1 PGGRLGRSPCAGR
14 RKDRLR
20 GPALSGWQRMALAP
34 RSRWLGRYVEPARWV
49 LIALDAGP
57 LGLIGL
63 LDATRSLDGPI
74 GPGTLLNAVSRLETL
89 RLVDSE
95 VTAGRGRMYR
105 LTILG
110 RGARGSATIVKG

>member
-1 PGGRLGRSPCAGR
+1 MTLAAPSRS
-14 RKDRLR
+14 
-20 GPALSGWQRMALAP
+20 
-34 RSRWLGRYVEPARWV
+34 LGRYVEPALWV
-49 LIALDAGP
+49 LIVLDAGP

-74 GPGTLLNAVSRLETL
+74 GHGTLLAALSRLETL

-95 VTAGRGRMYR
+95 VTPGRGRMYR

-110 RGARGSATIVKG
+110 RGARGSATIVKGMPS

>member
-1 PGGRLGRSPCAGR
+1 MTLAAPSRS
-14 RKDRLR
+14 
-20 GPALSGWQRMALAP
+20 
-34 RSRWLGRYVEPARWV
+34 LGRYVEPALWV

-74 GPGTLLNAVSRLETL
+74 GPGTLLAALSRLETL

-110 RGARGSATIVKG
+110 RGARGSATIVKGMPS